1 MGAGVAG
8 QRRPWLTLE
17 SSATWL
23 EKQQSLSTAGLN
35 LVVQAAF
42 ETTFAG
48 QRVPRPP
55 QAGGA
60 VGADRRVGPLTE
72 GAPAGGSGSLLDP
85 VLLPFPAH
93 CVESWKPA
101 ALCITVHPFLSR

>member
-1 MGAGVAG
+1 MGTGVAG
-8 QRRPWLTLE
+8 QWWPWLTFE

-55 QAGGA
+55 QQVGLWVLTAGW
-60 VGADRRVGPLTE
+60 
-72 GAPAGGSGSLLDP
+72 
-85 VLLPFPAH
+85 VL
-93 CVESWKPA
+93 
-101 ALCITVHPFLSR
+101 

>member
-42 ETTFAG
+42 ETTLQGRGFPG
-48 QRVPRPP
+48 PPPRPEQVGLWVP
-55 QAGGA
+55 TAGW
-60 VGADRRVGPLTE
+60 
-72 GAPAGGSGSLLDP
+72 
-85 VLLPFPAH
+85 VL
-93 CVESWKPA
+93 
-101 ALCITVHPFLSR
+101 